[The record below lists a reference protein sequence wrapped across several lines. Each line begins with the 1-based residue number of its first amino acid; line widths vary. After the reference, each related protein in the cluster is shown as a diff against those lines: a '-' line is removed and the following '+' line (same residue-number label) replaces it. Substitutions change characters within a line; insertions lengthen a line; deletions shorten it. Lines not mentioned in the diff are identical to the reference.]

1 MLRQLILPTLI
12 IGLLTCSASA
22 EGLRVGRAAV
32 SITPAVG
39 QPMLSPQRPPFEMK
53 YAAEAHDP
61 IQAKAIVIDQGGQRV
76 ALVEVDL
83 TNMPLKLTQEA
94 KKIIG
99 ETTKIDPA
107 NVLMATTHTH
117 TAPQL
122 RPKYLGKFDKK
133 SRQMT
138 LDYLAALPGEIAEA
152 VKLAEADLQPA
163 QVAAAI
169 GHEDSVSFNRR
180 YFLRDGTVMTNP
192 FKGEDEKLGQ
202 VLRPAGPNDPSV
214 GVVVFESPKAE
225 PLAVMTNFSLHCDT
239 MGGPSPSADFPFMIE
254 RTLKAALGPQVL
266 SVWVSGASGN
276 INHYYLM
283 DPVKFHRT
291 KGVQESSRIG
301 AILGAEV
308 LRAYPRREVVRDT
321 PLRVSHEIVRLDY
334 HPEKAPA
341 QIARFKDQ
349 KDFSDDE
356 VLCHNE
362 NGKLTFD
369 ADVQVITL
377 GNELAWV
384 GLPGEMFVELGLALK
399 EASPFRYTIV
409 HSLAN
414 GAIGYVPNRRSYP
427 EGGYEPTSTRCAPGA
442 GEKLIES
449 ATNQLIK
456 LKNADQPSNAVSQ
469 R

>member
-1 MLRQLILPTLI
+1 MLRKLILPSLI
-12 IGLLTCSASA
+12 LAVLSSSASA
-22 EGLRVGRAAV
+22 GELRVGRAAV
-32 SITPAVG
+32 SVTPAVG
-39 QPMLSPQRPPFEMK
+39 TPMITPQRPPFEMK

-61 IQAKAIVIDQGGQRV
+61 IQAKAVVIDQGGTRV
-76 ALVEVDL
+76 ALIEVDL
-83 TNMPLKLTQEA
+83 TNEPLKITQAA

-107 NVLMATTHTH
+107 NVLIATTHTH

-122 RPKYLGKFDKK
+122 RPKYLGKFDEK

-138 LDYLAALPGEIAEA
+138 LDYIAALPGKIAESA
-152 VKLAEADLQPA
+152 KLAEADLQPA
-163 QVAAAI
+163 QVSVAI

-202 VLRPAGPNDPSV
+202 VLRPAGPTDPSV
-214 GVVVFESPKAE
+214 GVVIFDNPKAE
-225 PLAVMTNFSLHCDT
+225 PLAMMVNFSLHCDT
-239 MGGPSPSADFPFMIE
+239 MGGNNPSADFPFMVE
-254 RTLKAALGPQVL
+254 RTLKAAFGPQVL
-266 SVWVSGASGN
+266 SFWASGASGN

-301 AILGAEV
+301 AIIGAEV
-308 LRAYPRREVVRDT
+308 LRAYPHREAIRDT

-334 HPEKAPA
+334 HPDKAAA
-341 QIARFKDQ
+341 QLARFKNA
-349 KDFSDDE
+349 KEFSDDE
-356 VLCHNE
+356 VECHFE
-362 NGKLTFD
+362 NGKLTFE
-369 ADVQVITL
+369 AEVQVISL

-384 GLPGEMFVELGLALK
+384 GLPGEMFVELGLSLK
-399 EASPFRYTIV
+399 EASPFRYTMI

-414 GAIGYVPNRRSYP
+414 GAIGYVPNRKAYP
-427 EGGYEPTSTRCAPGA
+427 EGSYEATSTRCAPGA

-456 LKNADQPSNAVSQ
+456 LKNADQQSNAVSQ